1 MQREKQVRWQCD
13 EPSSEAVGRAA
24 YWLGCHPA
32 LGVMAESIGLASGH
46 PPAWFD
52 TEDDGV
58 GNRAGKA
65 L

>member
-1 MQREKQVRWQCD
+1 
-13 EPSSEAVGRAA
+13 
-24 YWLGCHPA
+24 
-32 LGVMAESIGLASGH
+32 MAESIGLASGH

-65 L
+65 IRVSRGALWASVPGDFDGCPDGLIWEII